1 MENHEVFTKK
11 RKRLELINEI
21 SKISR
26 CKNNMHKSDAFLYT
40 NNELSES
47 ESKKIIL
54 FKNHIR
60 KNKTSKNK

>member
-1 MENHEVFTKK
+1 MQ
-11 RKRLELINEI
+11 
-21 SKISR
+21 
-26 CKNNMHKSDAFLYT
+26 KSDAFLYT